1 MKPAASRSIL
11 ATAVLGL
18 AALLFASQLA
28 VAHDYKLGDLSI
40 DHPFS
45 RATPPAAKVA
55 VGYLTIRNASSAPD
69 RLVAATAEISETAE
83 LHEMAVTDGV
93 MTMRPIEG
101 LEIPAGGEAKLES
114 GSQHLMFVGLKR
126 PLKQGEKFAA
136 TLTFEKAGAIS
147 VEFAV
152 EAMGGGHDHGG

>member
-1 MKPAASRSIL
+1 MTIAASRSIL

-114 GSQHLMFVGLKR
+114 GSRHLMFVGLKR